1 MTETFG
7 TSQHCPSPGLGF
19 SVSSSDPT
27 GTAQKL
33 LPIPRYNSES
43 TGIDPAPPHLSS
55 AARAVAGLPPR
66 PPTVTGHTPFL
77 PTGQNETQVDS
88 SKHL

>member
-43 TGIDPAPPHLSS
+43 TGIDPAPPIC
-55 AARAVAGLPPR
+55 PPQPGR
-66 PPTVTGHTPFL
+66 WPGFPPDPR
-77 PTGQNETQVDS
+77 Q
-88 SKHL
+88 